1 MKKVI
6 VIFLMFAFVACNS
19 TASSEAPAVDSA
31 ACINCADSTKVESAV
46 APVADST
53 LPVLEVK

>member
-6 VIFLMFAFVACNS
+6 AIFVMFAFAACNG
-19 TASSEAPAVDSA
+19 TASTEAPAVDSA

-53 LPVLEVK
+53 SPVLEAK